1 MDRHALL
8 EARAELAQGIRA
20 SEDWHPSYKSQETTF
35 RALLRYE
42 AQLDTQTAEYLAGL
56 ALRAPEYVD
65 WAQVPTVHAAATP
78 LANKADEVWGNE
90 MIDMT
95 KAVIDA
101 ITMLTVTGG
110 QFGELTY
117 NMAIGTSSL
126 SDWVLE
132 SARTQTAKLVTQVT
146 DTNRKLISEAIKQSV
161 ARGEDKTATMAR
173 ISEVINN
180 PVRAEM
186 IAHTESVNAYQGGL
200 LGFGRETGA
209 TKKTYE
215 ALAGACPICAP
226 LDGETVG
233 IDETFSNGV
242 DRPPSHPRCR
252 CNTYIVY

>member
-1 MDRHALL
+1 MDRRALL
-8 EARAELAQGIRA
+8 EARAELRQGIRA
-20 SEDWHPSYKSQETTF
+20 SEEWHPSYKSQESTF
-35 RALLRYE
+35 KALLRYE
-42 AQLDTQTAEYLAGL
+42 AHLEAQTAEYLAGL
-56 ALRAPEYVD
+56 AHRAPEYVD
-65 WAQVPTVHAAATP
+65 WQQVPTVQAASTP
-78 LANKADEVWGNE
+78 LANKSDEVWGNE

-117 NMAIGTSSL
+117 NMTLGTNSL

-132 SARTQTAKLVTQVT
+132 SARTQTATLVSQVT
-146 DTNRKLISEAIKQSV
+146 DTNRKLISEAIKQSM
-161 ARGEDKTATMAR
+161 ARGEDKAATMAR
-173 ISEVINN
+173 IGKVISN

-209 TKKTYE
+209 KQKTYE
-215 ALAGACPICAP
+215 ALAGACPVCSP
-226 LDGETVG
+226 LDGETVD
-233 IDETFSNGV
+233 IDDTFSNGV

-252 CNTYIVY
+252 CTTWLTY